1 MSFPELR
8 AALVDSVF
16 AELGE
21 DARWSGVADP
31 VRVRRKSA
39 DEDETIGRLGII
51 ATSEV
56 LRVRKSDVAAP
67 AKGDLVDM
75 LDDAGVETGE
85 QLRVSGEP
93 RILRNLVWEMP
104 FSVVAG

>member
-8 AALVDSVF
+8 ALLVDGVF

-51 ATSEV
+51 AATEV
-56 LRVRKSDVAAP
+56 LRVRKSQVAAP
-67 AKGDLVDM
+67 AKGDVIDI
-75 LDDAGVETGE
+75 LDTAGVETGE
-85 QLRVSGEP
+85 RLRVSGEP
-93 RILRNLVWEMP
+93 RIRRNLVWEMP
-104 FSVVAG
+104 FALVEG